1 MKEILIAFAF
11 LSMVLSP
18 CLVAM
23 RSQLHRGA
31 DDFYD
36 ENREDDEE
44 YNLPR

>member
-1 MKEILIAFAF
+1 MKEIVIAFAF

-23 RSQLHRGA
+23 RSQLHHGA

-36 ENREDDEE
+36 ETREDNEE
-44 YNLPR
+44 YTLPR